1 MNHLRVLQG
10 GGVRLDSDPR
20 RRGPQDWNHE
30 WAPREHRGI
39 TFSTATAHVDV
50 VDPKSEADGSRIF
63 IGGSRTFSDR
73 TAVAERLRQLPRDAI
88 VLTSPTYGASAAAR
102 DLVQERGLPMEV
114 WTARLDRF
122 PTDEAAYF
130 ARDEEMIRS
139 ADRVI
144 AFWDGRSPGTAHELD
159 YAKRIVKP
167 VELLNAFEER
177 PPASGEVGRGRPA
190 LLLLTLD
197 RRFSPGP
204 QPPDRHPGGDA
215 A

>member
-1 MNHLRVLQG
+1 MTHLRVLQG

-20 RRGPQDWNHE
+20 RRDPQDWNHE
-30 WAPREHRGI
+30 WAPRQHRGI

-73 TAVAERLRQLPRDAI
+73 SAVADRLCELPWDAI
-88 VLTSPTYGASAAAR
+88 VLTSPTYGASAAVR
-102 DLVQERGLPMEV
+102 DVALEQGLQMEV
-114 WTARLDRF
+114 WTARVDRF
-122 PTDEAAYF
+122 PTEEAAYF

-144 AFWDGRSPGTAHELD
+144 AFWDGSSSGTAHELD
-159 YAKRIVKP
+159 YARQIGKP
-167 VELLNAFEER
+167 VEVLTAFEA
-177 PPASGEVGRGRPA
+177 PSASA
-190 LLLLTLD
+190 LEARNGLRLVRLPID
-197 RRFSPGP
+197 RRRTPSPR
-204 QPPDRHPGGDA
+204 PPDRHPGGDA